1 MRHSAR
7 ERCVPRFSWPSEV
20 VEIDCRGEEGEKGL
34 SRSRCEGAMGMD
46 EKGSGAGAVIGNAY
60 TKVET
65 ILRCCRGRG

>member
-1 MRHSAR
+1 LSKLTVVVRR
-7 ERCVPRFSWPSEV
+7 ER
-20 VEIDCRGEEGEKGL
+20 KGL

>member
-1 MRHSAR
+1 
-7 ERCVPRFSWPSEV
+7 
-20 VEIDCRGEEGEKGL
+20 
-34 SRSRCEGAMGMD
+34 MGMD